1 MGAMRRRSC
10 AVVSPERVA
19 TAIFGTGSPCASHCA
34 AMPSKGCS
42 RFLATSAA
50 SAFNGEIYSTRT
62 PARRVRGTVINRSM
76 AERNAANVLP
86 EPVGA
91 MTKTLRPEWIAGHA

>member
-1 MGAMRRRSC
+1 MRRRSC

-91 MTKTLRPEWIAGHA
+91 MTKTLRPEWIAGHV